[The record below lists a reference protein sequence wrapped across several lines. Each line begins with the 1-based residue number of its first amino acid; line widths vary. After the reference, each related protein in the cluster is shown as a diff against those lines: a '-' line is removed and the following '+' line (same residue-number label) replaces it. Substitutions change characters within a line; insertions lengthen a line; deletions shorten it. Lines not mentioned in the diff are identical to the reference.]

1 MNETISPA
9 LAAPSTLVFV
19 EPTKLLFEDNV
30 RATDVLS
37 AKTDR
42 AFIESIETH
51 GVLQPI
57 VAVRGADGELRVRA
71 GQRRTLAA
79 VSVGLA
85 LVPVYVIDDTTDA
98 ADRIATQLV
107 ENEHR
112 KDLGRGDV
120 VQAWSQMAAL
130 GVSPTK
136 IAKAVGVKPTE
147 VKAGIAV
154 AASTAAVEALGAYE
168 MTIDQAAVLAEF
180 DDDTEAVEELLQ
192 VLDHNPNGFD
202 HKVSRLRM
210 DREEK
215 ALKAAKAAELEAE
228 GVTVIDQPA
237 WDNKAWR
244 PLTRIR
250 GRRKGADLKPADH
263 EKCPGHAAYIAV
275 EYDWS
280 TGSRKAGKVYAMY
293 GCRDWVAN
301 GHKDRYDD
309 PVDAARA
316 AGAGAGTV
324 QDDATAERRKV
335 IANNKAMD
343 AAMIVRREWL
353 KTFLAGATPPKDA
366 AAYLATALLRYGPRL
381 ADGMRKDLV
390 AKLTGVP
397 SLPHFAHS
405 RNGGTEGPVDSP
417 QVEAAS
423 EKRALMIALGQVL
436 AAVEA
441 TIQRDT
447 WRNPSL
453 ELRDWLLALREW
465 GYGLSDVEGEW
476 LQACEDLAVRLS
488 DAAGDTDSDE
498 GSETGAE
505 AGDDV
510 AATADVDEAEA
521 GEDDDRG

>member
-19 EPTKLLFEDNV
+19 EPSKFLFEDNV

-37 AKTDR
+37 AKSDR
-42 AFIESIETH
+42 AFLESIETH

-85 LVPVYVIDDTTDA
+85 QVPVYVIDDSSDA
-98 ADRIATQLV
+98 ERIATQLV

-112 KDLGRGDV
+112 KDLTRGDV

-136 IAKAVGVKPTE
+136 IAKAVGVKPAE
-147 VKAGIAV
+147 VKTGIAV
-154 AASTAAVEALGAYE
+154 AASTAAVQALCAYE
-168 MTIDQAAVLAEF
+168 MTIDQAAVVAEF
-180 DDDTEAVEELLQ
+180 DGDTEAVESLLTHLENDPQ
-192 VLDHNPNGFD
+192 FFD
-202 HKVSRLRM
+202 HHVSRLRL

-215 ALKAAKAAELEAE
+215 AVKAAKRAEVEAA
-228 GVTVIDQPA
+228 GTTVIDEPA
-237 WDNKAWR
+237 WDDKAWR
-244 PLTRIR
+244 PLERIR
-250 GRRKGADLKPADH
+250 GRRKGSEMKPADH

-275 EYDWS
+275 ERAWS
-280 TGSRKAGKVYAMY
+280 GGSRTVGKAYARFV
-293 GCRDWVAN
+293 CRDWVGN

-309 PVDAARA
+309 PGEVART
-316 AGAGAGTV
+316 AGAGAGTA
-324 QDDATAERRKV
+324 QEDATAERRKV

-353 KTFLAGATPPKDA
+353 RTFTAGATPPKDA
-366 AAYLATALLRYGPRL
+366 AAYLATALLRFGPRL
-381 ADGMRKDLV
+381 ADGMRKELV
-390 AKLTGVP
+390 ATLTGVP
-397 SLPHFAHS
+397 SLPHFAHNRS
-405 RNGGTEGPVDSP
+405 YGTEGPVDSP

-436 AAVEA
+436 VAVEA

-465 GYGLSDVEGEW
+465 GYVLSEVESEW
-476 LQACEDLAVRLS
+476 LQACEDQAVRLAEAHQS
-488 DAAGDTDSDE
+488 EDEEPEGDDDGPQAGDT
-498 GSETGAE
+498 A
-505 AGDDV
+505 
-510 AATADVDEAEA
+510 
-521 GEDDDRG
+521 DDDQGDAVEDAR